1 MHWRGVIVAVAVV
14 VVILRVGA
22 AVASVSVVATIFPLA
37 DMARQ
42 VGGEEV
48 EVATLLPP
56 GASPHTFEPTPLQ
69 MRAVAGARVFVQ
81 SGAGLDT
88 WAAKLLSAGR
98 GDLTLVTVTD
108 GLKLL
113 GSPEGPADP
122 AHRLDPHV
130 WLDPLLVRDHIVPL
144 IVAALAA
151 VAPDHRLAFE
161 AHAAEFRDRLTRL
174 DADIRATLAPLPN
187 KRYIAFHS
195 AWRYF
200 GLRYGLEEVAV
211 IEAFPG
217 KEPSAREIA
226 AVVQKARAAQV
237 RAILVEPQFPP
248 RLAEQIAHD
257 FGGGTALVDPIGG
270 PQLPGR
276 SQYIDVMRY
285 NLGVFAAALQ

>member
-1 MHWRGVIVAVAVV
+1 MCRRAIVAASLVVA
-14 VVILRVGA
+14 LRVAGA
-22 AVASVSVVATIFPLA
+22 GASVPVVASIFPLA
-37 DMARQ
+37 DMVRQ

-48 EVATLLPP
+48 DVATLLPP

-81 SGAGLDT
+81 IGAGLDT
-88 WAAKLLSAGR
+88 WATKLLSAGR
-98 GDLTLVTVTD
+98 GDLRLVTVTD
-108 GLKLL
+108 GVQLL
-113 GSPEGPADP
+113 GSVEGPADP

-130 WLDPLLVRDHIVPL
+130 WLDPVVVRDHVVPL
-144 IVAALAA
+144 IVDALAA
-151 VAPDHRLAFE
+151 VAPDRRAVFE
-161 AHAAEFRDRLTRL
+161 AQAAQFHDRLTRL
-174 DADIRATLAPLPN
+174 DSDIRTTLAPLPN

-211 IEAFPG
+211 VEAFPG
-217 KEPSAREIA
+217 KEPSAQEIA
-226 AVVQKARAAQV
+226 AVVKKARAAQV

-248 RLAEQIAHD
+248 RIAEQIAHE
-257 FGGGTALVDPIGG
+257 FGGHTALVDPIGG

-285 NLGVFAAALQ
+285 NLRVFAAALQ